1 MAISRRGEVLR
12 FFRTEL
18 LGNIVD
24 GVAPREPG
32 VVDRVTDDRI
42 IEVYGRFD

>member
-1 MAISRRGEVLR
+1 MGISRSGEVLR

-18 LGNIVD
+18 LSYIVD

-42 IEVYGRFD
+42 IEVYGRD